1 MNQTSLSFEK
11 RILPYLLLFGAGVGG
26 YFVAQWIFPGG
37 AGASVQNLEVAVG
50 WGGALLVGMIGLAVV
65 YRMFNGSINLTQL
78 VSEPTGDASMSRF
91 QFLVFTFVVAIS
103 FMLITVSN
111 KQPTFPEIPPTVLA
125 LLGISAGS
133 YIVSKGIQ
141 KNITL
146 AQIPPTIS
154 VSPVSITAVAG
165 ESVTFT
171 ASATGPGDLK
181 YQWQRISPAQK
192 VAVDIPGQDQQ
203 SLRLTANL
211 GYDDNEFQ
219 CKVFADSGEATS
231 APVKLHVQ
239 EDRG

>member
-1 MNQTSLSFEK
+1 
-11 RILPYLLLFGAGVGG
+11 
-26 YFVAQWIFPGG
+26 
-37 AGASVQNLEVAVG
+37 
-50 WGGALLVGMIGLAVV
+50 
-65 YRMFNGSINLTQL
+65 
-78 VSEPTGDASMSRF
+78 MSRF

-103 FMLITVSN
+103 FILITVSN
-111 KQPTFPEIPPTVLA
+111 NQLKFPDIPPTVLA

-146 AQIPPTIS
+146 AQTPPTIS
-154 VSPVSITAVAG
+154 VSPDSITAVPE

-181 YQWQRISPAQK
+181 YQWQRMSPGQK

-211 GYDDNEFQ
+211 VYDDNEFQ

-231 APVKLHVQ
+231 APVKLQVQ